1 LIRAVSFRI
10 LYFAVKLITLDRK
23 VAIFEKRTIKVM
35 AQKNETAVLV
45 LSLLVTAGILGGGY
59 WWFSRQSNLNANNQ
73 SPTPNETLSSSE
85 SLPSPQTS
93 PPDAPKFDEPKT
105 VPSGT
110 TVRIDGSTSM
120 VSINQALKKSFE
132 SQFPGTSV
140 ITNADGSDNGIG
152 DLVAGNVDIAAISRP
167 LTAQEQAQGLIAIPV
182 AKDAIAIVVGNNN
195 PFRRNLTKDDLVGI
209 FEGKIT
215 DWSAVK
221 GPPGTIRV
229 INRPPT
235 SGTRQTFQE
244 LFLQGKKF
252 GTTPN
257 ITEMQRDATTPILQ
271 ALGRDGISYATY
283 GQVADQQTV
292 RTVAVDGT
300 TPDAQNYPYQRQL
313 YYVYKTPPNPSVQS
327 FLGYAI
333 SPPGQNTIS
342 GAK

>member
-1 LIRAVSFRI
+1 
-10 LYFAVKLITLDRK
+10 
-23 VAIFEKRTIKVM
+23 M

-59 WWFSRQSNLNANNQ
+59 WWFSHKSNLNANNQ

-85 SLPSPQTS
+85 SLPSPTS
-93 PPDAPKFDEPKT
+93 LPDVPKFNAPTT

-120 VSINQALKKSFE
+120 VLINQALKKSFE

-140 ITNADGSDNGIG
+140 VTDADGSDNGIK
-152 DLVAGNVDIAAISRP
+152 DLLAGNVDLAAISRP
-167 LTAQEQAQGLIAIPV
+167 LNPQEQAQGLIAIPV

-195 PFRRNLTKDDLVGI
+195 PFRRGLTKDDLVGI

-215 DWSAVK
+215 DWSAV
-221 GPPGTIRV
+221 GGQPGTIRV
-229 INRPPT
+229 INRPPV
-235 SGTRQTFQE
+235 SGTRQAFQE
-244 LFLQGKKF
+244 LFLEGKQF
-252 GTTPN
+252 GTTFN

-283 GQVADQQTV
+283 AQVANQQTV
-292 RTVAVDGT
+292 RTVAVNGK
-300 TPDAQNYPYQRQL
+300 TPEADDYPYQRQL
-313 YYVYKTPPNPSVQS
+313 YYVYKNPPNPSVQA

-333 SPPGQNTIS
+333 SPLGQQTIS
-342 GAK
+342 IAK

>member
-1 LIRAVSFRI
+1 
-10 LYFAVKLITLDRK
+10 
-23 VAIFEKRTIKVM
+23 M
-35 AQKNETAVLV
+35 AQKNETAILI

-85 SLPSPQTS
+85 SLPPPTS
-93 PPDAPKFDEPKT
+93 LPDAPKFDEPKT

-120 VSINQALKKSFE
+120 GLINQALKKSFE

-140 ITNADGSDNGIG
+140 VTDADGSENGIK
-152 DLVAGNVDIAAISRP
+152 DLLAGNVDIAAISRP
-167 LTAQEQAQGLIAIPV
+167 LNSQEKEQGLIAIPV

-195 PFRRNLTKDDLVGI
+195 PFRRGLTKNDVVGI

-215 DWSAVK
+215 DWSAV
-221 GPPGTIRV
+221 GGRPGTIRV
-229 INRPPT
+229 INRPPA

-244 LFLQGKKF
+244 LFLEGKKF
-252 GTTPN
+252 GSTPN

-271 ALGRDGISYATY
+271 ALGKDGIGYATY
-283 GQVADQQTV
+283 AQVADQQTV
-292 RTVAVDGT
+292 TTLAVDGT
-300 TPDAQNYPYQRQL
+300 TPEAGHYPYQRQL
-313 YYVYKTPPNPSVQS
+313 YYVYKTPPNPSVQV

-333 SPPGQNTIS
+333 SPPGQDAI
-342 GAK
+342 AK